1 MAIVI
6 RMPEV
11 LAGATEGVISHWSVK
26 EGDEVAV
33 GDVLAE
39 IETDKASV
47 EYQAED
53 AGTVARLL
61 QSAGQMVQVGE
72 PIAIFAASGD
82 TDADIEKALADAGA
96 STEEAAPEAPAATA
110 EPVAVAEAVPAE
122 PVVAAAEVVAAAP
135 VAARAAGERVFA
147 SPIVRKL
154 AREAGIDLAQIP
166 GSGPGGRIVRKDFD
180 AYRASAPAAAPV
192 ASASAPTPARSSA
205 GFTEIPHSSMRRA
218 IARRLTESKSSVPHF
233 YVKADCVVD
242 RLIDARA
249 QLNEGL
255 GVKTSVN
262 DWVVKAVGHALMA
275 VPGANVIWTET
286 AMRQFDHADI
296 SVAVAT
302 EGGLYTPVVRGVDQL
317 SIPQISTE
325 IRALAEK
332 ARGGTIK
339 QDEIEGGSF
348 AVTNLGMFGTE
359 EFSAILNPPQSGILA
374 VGAAREKPIVV
385 DGELQIAQ
393 VMTVTLSADHRAVD
407 GALAA
412 EWMAAFKKAIEN
424 PVSLLLS

>member
-11 LAGATEGVISHWSVK
+11 LAGATEGVISHWAVK

-53 AGTVARLL
+53 AGTVARLV
-61 QSAGQMVQVGE
+61 QAAGKMVQVGE
-72 PIAIFAASGD
+72 PIAVFAAAGD
-82 TDADIEKALADAGA
+82 TDADVEKALADAGG
-96 STEEAAPEAPAATA
+96 APAAEEPAIVEVAQATPAAAAEAVA
-110 EPVAVAEAVPAE
+110 EPVA
-122 PVVAAAEVVAAAP
+122 PVEVVAP
-135 VAARAAGERVFA
+135 VTVVRDSSGRIFA
-147 SPIVRKL
+147 SPLVRKR
-154 AREAGIDLAQIP
+154 AREAGIDLAHIQ
-166 GSGPGGRIVRKDFD
+166 GTGPGGRIVRKDFD
-180 AYRASAPAAAPV
+180 AFMASGPRPVATSATAPAPV
-192 ASASAPTPARSSA
+192 MGAA
-205 GFTEIPHSSMRRA
+205 GFVEIPHSSMRRA

-233 YVKADCVVD
+233 YLKADCVVD
-242 RLIDARA
+242 RLLDARA

-275 VPGANVIWTET
+275 VPGANVIWTDT

-317 SIPQISTE
+317 SIPQINVM
-325 IRALAEK
+325 IRELADK
-332 ARGGTIK
+332 ARSGTIK

-374 VGAAREKPIVV
+374 VGAAREKAIVFN
-385 DGELQIAQ
+385 GELEIAQ

-412 EWMAAFKKAIEN
+412 EWMVAFKKAIEN
-424 PVSLLLS
+424 PVSLLVS

>member
-11 LAGATEGVISHWSVK
+11 LTGATEGVISHWAVK

-47 EYQAED
+47 EYQAEE
-53 AGTVARLL
+53 AGTVARLV
-61 QSAGQMVQVGE
+61 QAAGEMVQVGE
-72 PIAIFAASGD
+72 PIAVFSAAGD
-82 TDADIEKALADAGA
+82 TDADVEKALADAGG
-96 STEEAAPEAPAATA
+96 APAAEEPAVA
-110 EPVAVAEAVPAE
+110 EVAQAVATPVAEAVVE
-122 PVVAAAEVVAAAP
+122 PVAPVELVAP
-135 VAARAAGERVFA
+135 VAVVRDSSGRIFA
-147 SPIVRKL
+147 SPLVRKR
-154 AREAGIDLAQIP
+154 ASEVGIDLAQIQ
-166 GSGPGGRIVRKDFD
+166 GTGPGGRIVRKDFD
-180 AYRASAPAAAPV
+180 AFMASGPRPAATSAAATAPV
-192 ASASAPTPARSSA
+192 MGAA
-205 GFTEIPHSSMRRA
+205 GYVEVPHSSMRRA
-218 IARRLTESKSSVPHF
+218 IARRLTESKSTVPHF
-233 YVKADCVVD
+233 YLKADCIVD
-242 RLIDARA
+242 RLLDARA
-249 QLNEGL
+249 QLNEVL

-262 DWVVKAVGHALMA
+262 DWVIKAVGHALMA
-275 VPGANVIWTET
+275 VPGANVIWTDT
-286 AMRQFDHADI
+286 AMRHFDHADI

-317 SIPQISTE
+317 SIPQMNVM
-325 IRALAEK
+325 IRELADK
-332 ARGGTIK
+332 ARSGTIK

-374 VGAAREKPIVV
+374 VGAARKKAIVV
-385 DGELQIAQ
+385 NGELEIAQ

-412 EWMAAFKKAIEN
+412 EWMVAFKKAIEN
-424 PVSLLLS
+424 PVSLLVS

>member
-11 LAGATEGVISHWSVK
+11 LAGATEGVISHWAVK

-53 AGTVARLL
+53 AGTVARLV
-61 QSAGQMVQVGE
+61 QAAGKMVQVGE
-72 PIAIFAASGD
+72 PIAVFAAAGD
-82 TDADIEKALADAGA
+82 TDTDVEKALADAGG
-96 STEEAAPEAPAATA
+96 APAADEPAVVEVASATPAPAA
-110 EPVAVAEAVPAE
+110 EAAATPVAPVEVVAPVAVV
-122 PVVAAAEVVAAAP
+122 
-135 VAARAAGERVFA
+135 RDSSGRIFA
-147 SPIVRKL
+147 SPLVRKR
-154 AREAGIDLAQIP
+154 AREAGIDLAQIQ
-166 GSGPGGRIVRKDFD
+166 GTGPSGRIVRKDFD
-180 AYRASAPAAAPV
+180 AFMASGPRPVATSATAPAPV
-192 ASASAPTPARSSA
+192 MGAA
-205 GFTEIPHSSMRRA
+205 GFVEIPHSSMRRA
-218 IARRLTESKSSVPHF
+218 IARRLTESKSTVPHF

-242 RLIDARA
+242 RLLDARA

-275 VPGANVIWTET
+275 VPGANVIWTDT

-302 EGGLYTPVVRGVDQL
+302 EGGLYTPVVRAVDQL
-317 SIPQISTE
+317 SIPQINVM
-325 IRALAEK
+325 IRELADK
-332 ARGGTIK
+332 ARSGTIK

-374 VGAAREKPIVV
+374 VGAAREKAIVV
-385 DGELQIAQ
+385 NGELEIAQ

-412 EWMAAFKKAIEN
+412 EWMVAFKKAIEN
-424 PVSLLLS
+424 PVSLLVS

>member
-11 LAGATEGVISHWSVK
+11 LTGATEGVISHWAVK

-47 EYQAED
+47 EYQAEE
-53 AGTVARLL
+53 AGTVARLV
-61 QSAGQMVQVGE
+61 QAAGEMVQVGE
-72 PIAIFAASGD
+72 PIAVFSAAGD
-82 TDADIEKALADAGA
+82 TDADVEKALADAGG
-96 STEEAAPEAPAATA
+96 APAAEEPAVA
-110 EPVAVAEAVPAE
+110 EVAQAVATPVAEAVVE
-122 PVVAAAEVVAAAP
+122 PVAPVELVAP
-135 VAARAAGERVFA
+135 VAVVRDSSGRIFA
-147 SPIVRKL
+147 SPLVRKR
-154 AREAGIDLAQIP
+154 ASEVGIDLAQIQ
-166 GSGPGGRIVRKDFD
+166 GTGPGGRIVRKDFD
-180 AYRASAPAAAPV
+180 AFMASGPRPAATSAAATAPV
-192 ASASAPTPARSSA
+192 MGAA
-205 GFTEIPHSSMRRA
+205 GYVEVPHSSMRRA
-218 IARRLTESKSSVPHF
+218 IARRLTESKSTVPHF
-233 YVKADCVVD
+233 YLKADCMVD
-242 RLIDARA
+242 RLLDARA
-249 QLNEGL
+249 QLNEVL

-262 DWVVKAVGHALMA
+262 DWVIKAVGHALMA
-275 VPGANVIWTET
+275 VPGANVIWTDT

-317 SIPQISTE
+317 SIPQMNVM
-325 IRALAEK
+325 IRELADK
-332 ARGGTIK
+332 ARSGTIK

-374 VGAAREKPIVV
+374 VGAARKKAIVV
-385 DGELQIAQ
+385 NGELEIAQ

-412 EWMAAFKKAIEN
+412 EWMVAFKKAIEN
-424 PVSLLLS
+424 PVSLLVS

>member
-11 LAGATEGVISHWSVK
+11 LTGATEGVISHWAVK

-47 EYQAED
+47 EYQAEE
-53 AGTVARLL
+53 AGTVARLV
-61 QSAGQMVQVGE
+61 QAAGEMVQVGE
-72 PIAIFAASGD
+72 PIAVFAAAGD
-82 TDADIEKALADAGA
+82 TDADVEKALADAGG
-96 STEEAAPEAPAATA
+96 APAAEEPAIVEVAQATPAAAAEAVA
-110 EPVAVAEAVPAE
+110 EPVA
-122 PVVAAAEVVAAAP
+122 PVEVVAP
-135 VAARAAGERVFA
+135 VTVVRDSSGRIFA
-147 SPIVRKL
+147 SPLVRKR
-154 AREAGIDLAQIP
+154 AREAGIDLAHIQ
-166 GSGPGGRIVRKDFD
+166 GTGPGGRIVRKDFD
-180 AYRASAPAAAPV
+180 AFMASGPRPVATSATAPAPV
-192 ASASAPTPARSSA
+192 MGAA
-205 GFTEIPHSSMRRA
+205 GFVEIPHSSMRRA

-233 YVKADCVVD
+233 YLKADCVVD
-242 RLIDARA
+242 RLLDARA

-275 VPGANVIWTET
+275 VPGANVIWTDT

-317 SIPQISTE
+317 SIPQINVM
-325 IRALAEK
+325 IRELADK
-332 ARGGTIK
+332 ARSGTIK

-374 VGAAREKPIVV
+374 VGAAREKAIVFN
-385 DGELQIAQ
+385 GELEIAQ

-412 EWMAAFKKAIEN
+412 EWMVAFKKAIEN
-424 PVSLLLS
+424 PVSLLVS

>member
-11 LAGATEGVISHWSVK
+11 LTGATEGVISHWAVK

-47 EYQAED
+47 EYQAEE
-53 AGTVARLL
+53 AGTVARLV
-61 QSAGQMVQVGE
+61 QAAGEMVQVGE
-72 PIAIFAASGD
+72 PIAVFSAAGD
-82 TDADIEKALADAGA
+82 TDADVEKALADAGG
-96 STEEAAPEAPAATA
+96 APAAEEPAVA
-110 EPVAVAEAVPAE
+110 EVAQAVATPVAEAVFE
-122 PVVAAAEVVAAAP
+122 PVAPVELVAP
-135 VAARAAGERVFA
+135 VAVVRDSSGRIFA
-147 SPIVRKL
+147 SPLVRKR
-154 AREAGIDLAQIP
+154 ASEVGIDLAQIQ
-166 GSGPGGRIVRKDFD
+166 GTGPGGRIVRKDFD
-180 AYRASAPAAAPV
+180 AFMASGPRPAATSAAATAPV
-192 ASASAPTPARSSA
+192 MGAA
-205 GFTEIPHSSMRRA
+205 GYVEVPHSSMRRA
-218 IARRLTESKSSVPHF
+218 IARRLTESKSTVPHF
-233 YVKADCVVD
+233 YLKADCMVD
-242 RLIDARA
+242 RLLDARA
-249 QLNEGL
+249 QLNEVL

-262 DWVVKAVGHALMA
+262 DWVIKAVGHALMA
-275 VPGANVIWTET
+275 VPGANVIWTDT
-286 AMRQFDHADI
+286 AMRHFDHADI

-317 SIPQISTE
+317 SIPQMNVM
-325 IRALAEK
+325 IRELADK
-332 ARGGTIK
+332 ARSGTIK

-374 VGAAREKPIVV
+374 VGAARKKAIVV
-385 DGELQIAQ
+385 NGELEIAQ

-412 EWMAAFKKAIEN
+412 EWMVAFKKAIEN
-424 PVSLLLS
+424 PVSLLVS